1 MSANSV
7 IGEPIQISDEL
18 AEKLGKACE
27 YMNKAIGIEPR
38 LTMATGYYT
47 SPHFSDGECNGGGHY
62 IEYPIPDSEINSL
75 PELAALLWS
84 FERECA
90 ILVRH
95 VCQSF
100 CDRDDFGITS
110 QFIMTRK
117 GAFFVENSD
126 HWQDDDELIVQ
137 VEENEG
143 SPLRPVI
150 DGEATAHKRIAA
162 IAAARE
168 MFPQKIAAIEEAY
181 RNIAEWD

>member
-1 MSANSV
+1 MPANSV

-18 AEKLGKACE
+18 AEKLGKALE
-27 YMNKAIGIEPR
+27 YMAKAASVEPR

-47 SPHFSDGECNGGGHY
+47 SPYFSDGECHGGGHY
-62 IEYPIPDSEINSL
+62 IEYPIPDSEIGSL

-84 FERECA
+84 FEHECG

-100 CDRDDFGITS
+100 CDSGDFGITS
-110 QFIMTRK
+110 IFIMTRK
-117 GAFFVENSD
+117 GAFFVADSE
-126 HWQDDDELIVQ
+126 HWQDDELIVR
-137 VEENEG
+137 VEENEE

-162 IAAARE
+162 IAASRE

-181 RNIAEWD
+181 QNIAEWD